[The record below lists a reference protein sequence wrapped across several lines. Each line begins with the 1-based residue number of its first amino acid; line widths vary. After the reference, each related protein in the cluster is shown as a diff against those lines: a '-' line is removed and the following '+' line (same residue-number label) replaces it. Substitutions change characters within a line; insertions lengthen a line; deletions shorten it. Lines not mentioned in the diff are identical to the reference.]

1 MAHVGRPNSQE
12 EEHLLIEQRTGSQL
26 MITGTIF
33 FGMGTLLSIFDF
45 SDWRQGTHLML
56 FYSGILLLI
65 GLVLISVGIYKRSFN
80 A

>member
-1 MAHVGRPNSQE
+1 MAHIERPNSEQ

-33 FGMGTLLSIFDF
+33 FGMGALLSIFMF
-45 SDWRQGTHLML
+45 SDWRQGTRLML
-56 FYSGILLLI
+56 YYSGTLLLI
-65 GLVLISVGIYKRSFN
+65 GLVLISIGMYKRSSN

>member
-1 MAHVGRPNSQE
+1 MAHIERANSQE

-26 MITGTIF
+26 LITGAVF

-56 FYSGILLLI
+56 IYSGTLLFIGLLLMGI
-65 GLVLISVGIYKRSFN
+65 GQYKRSYN

>member
-1 MAHVGRPNSQE
+1 MAHIERANSQE
-12 EEHLLIEQRTGSQL
+12 EEHLLVEQRTGSQV
-26 MITGTIF
+26 MIAGTIF

-56 FYSGILLLI
+56 YYSGTLLFI
-65 GLVLISVGIYKRSFN
+65 GVVLIAIGMYKRSYN

>member
-1 MAHVGRPNSQE
+1 MAHIERANSQE
-12 EEHLLIEQRTGSQL
+12 EEHLLVEQRTGSQL

-33 FGMGTLLSIFDF
+33 FGMGALLSIFDF

-56 FYSGILLLI
+56 YYSGALLLI
-65 GLVLISVGIYKRSFN
+65 GLALISIGTYKRSFN

>member
-1 MAHVGRPNSQE
+1 MAHIGQSNSQE

-33 FGMGTLLSIFDF
+33 FGIGMLMSIFTF

-56 FYSGILLLI
+56 FYSGTLLFI
-65 GLVLISVGIYKRSFN
+65 GLVLISFGMYKRSFN

>member
-1 MAHVGRPNSQE
+1 MAHIERANSQE
-12 EEHLLIEQRTGSQL
+12 EQHLLVEQRTGSQL

-33 FGMGTLLSIFDF
+33 FGMGALLSIFDY

-56 FYSGILLLI
+56 YYSGALLFI
-65 GLVLISVGIYKRSFN
+65 GVVLIAIGMYKRSYN